1 MAAITERPAT
11 PTAIDRLSWPEVQAR
26 IKARQDTVVM
36 ALGAFEQHG
45 PHLPLE
51 TDVLLGDHL
60 AQVIA
65 DRLDAFVAPTVT
77 IGCSHHHLGFPGTL
91 SLSDETFAG
100 VVGDVVRSLA
110 RGGFRR
116 VVLLPSH
123 GGNFA
128 PLAAAMKRIGD
139 TVDGLRVTALT
150 DPAPLFSPAQ
160 IGAAE
165 FGVPLGEGGI
175 HSGEWET
182 SMIMAIHPELV
193 HLERAQAG
201 YTGDPDE
208 AFHRIFNDGTASL
221 SKIGVVGDPRRA
233 SAEHGK
239 RYWEAV
245 TEATLEAIG
254 A

>member
-1 MAAITERPAT
+1 MGAVELSP
-11 PTAIDRLSWPEVQAR
+11 LSWPEVEAGIEAGR
-26 IKARQDTVVM
+26 DTVV
-36 ALGAFEQHG
+36 LVFGAFEQHG

-51 TDVLLGDHL
+51 TDALLGDHL

-65 DRLDAFVAPTVT
+65 DRLGAFVAPTVT
-77 IGCSHHHLGFPGTL
+77 IGCSRHHLAFPGTL

-100 VVGDVVRSLA
+100 IVGDVVRSLA

-116 VVLLPSH
+116 VVLLACH

-128 PLAAAMKRIGD
+128 PLAAAMKTIGPS
-139 TVDGLRVTALT
+139 VDGLQITALT
-150 DPAPLFSPAQ
+150 DPAPLFSAAKV
-160 IGAAE
+160 GADE

-182 SMIMAIHPELV
+182 SMLMAIHPELV

-208 AFHRIFNDGTASL
+208 AFRRIFMDGTDSL

-245 TEATLEAIG
+245 TEATLEAIDG
-254 A
+254 R

>member
-1 MAAITERPAT
+1 M
-11 PTAIDRLSWPEVQAR
+11 RLAG
-26 IKARQDTVVM
+26 ITVVM

-65 DRLDAFVAPTVT
+65 DRLDAFVAPTVK
-77 IGCSHHHLGFPGTL
+77 IGCSHHHLAFPGTL

-123 GGNFA
+123 GGNYG
-128 PLAAAMKRIGD
+128 PLAAAMKEIGPS
-139 TVDGLRVTALT
+139 VDGLQITALT
-150 DPAPLFSPAQ
+150 DPAPLF
-160 IGAAE
+160 GAAKVGADE

-182 SMIMAIHPELV
+182 SMLMAIHPELV

-208 AFHRIFNDGTASL
+208 AFRLIFMSGTDSL

-254 A
+254 GR

>member
-1 MAAITERPAT
+1 MAVTTERSAT
-11 PTAIDRLSWPEVQAR
+11 PTAIDRLSWPEVKAR
-26 IKARQDTVVM
+26 IEAGQDTVVM

-100 VVGDVVRSLA
+100 VVGDVVSSLA

-128 PLAAAMKRIGD
+128 PLAAAMKKIGD

-160 IGAAE
+160 IGADE

-208 AFHRIFNDGTASL
+208 AFGRIFNDGTASL

-254 A
+254 D

>member
-1 MAAITERPAT
+1 MAVATERSAT
-11 PTAIDRLSWPEVQAR
+11 PTAIDRLSWPEVRAR
-26 IKARQDTVVM
+26 IAAGQDTVVM

-65 DRLDAFVAPTVT
+65 DRLDAFVARTIT

-110 RGGFRR
+110 RGGFGR

-128 PLAAAMKRIGD
+128 PLAAAMKKIGD

-160 IGAAE
+160 IGADE

-208 AFHRIFNDGTASL
+208 AFRRIFNDGTASL

-245 TEATLEAIG
+245 TEATLEALG
-254 A
+254 D

>member
-1 MAAITERPAT
+1 MGAVEL
-11 PTAIDRLSWPEVQAR
+11 DGLSWPEV
-26 IKARQDTVVM
+26 KAEIEAGRDTVVM

-45 PHLPLE
+45 PALPLE

-60 AQVIA
+60 AWAIA
-65 DRLDAFVAPTVT
+65 DRLDAFVAPTVR
-77 IGCSHHHLGFPGTL
+77 IGCSRHHLGFPGTL

-100 VVGDVVRSLA
+100 VVGDVVSSLA
-110 RGGFRR
+110 GGGFRR

-128 PLAAAMKRIGD
+128 PLAAAIKKIGD

-160 IGAAE
+160 VGADE
-165 FGVPLGEGGI
+165 FGVPLREGGI

-182 SMIMAIHPELV
+182 SMIMAIRPELV
-193 HLERAQAG
+193 HLERAEAG

-208 AFHRIFNDGTASL
+208 AFRRIFNDGTASL

-245 TEATLEAIG
+245 IEATLEAIG
-254 A
+254 ER

>member
-1 MAAITERPAT
+1 MAVTTEGSAT
-11 PTAIDRLSWPEVQAR
+11 PIAIDTLSWPEVKAR
-26 IKARQDTVVM
+26 IADGQDTVVM

-65 DRLDAFVAPTVT
+65 NRLDAFVAPTVT

-91 SLSDETFAG
+91 SLSGETFVG
-100 VVGDVVRSLA
+100 VIGDLVTSLA

-128 PLAAAMKRIGD
+128 PLAAAMKNIGD

-150 DPAPLFSPAQ
+150 DPAPFLLPAQ
-160 IGAAE
+160 IGADE

-193 HLERAQAG
+193 HLERARPG

-208 AFHRIFNDGTASL
+208 ALRRIFNDGTASL

-254 A
+254 G

>member
-1 MAAITERPAT
+1 MAVTTERSAT
-11 PTAIDRLSWPEVQAR
+11 PTAIDRLSWPEVKAR
-26 IKARQDTVVM
+26 IAAGQDTVVM

-91 SLSDETFAG
+91 SLSDQTFAG

-110 RGGFRR
+110 RGRFGRL
-116 VVLLPSH
+116 VLLPSH

-128 PLAAAMKRIGD
+128 PLAAAMKKIGD

-160 IGAAE
+160 IGADE

-208 AFHRIFNDGTASL
+208 AFRRIFNDGTASL

-245 TEATLEAIG
+245 TEATLEALG
-254 A
+254 D

>member
-1 MAAITERPAT
+1 MAVTTERSAT
-11 PTAIDRLSWPEVQAR
+11 PIAIDALSWPEVTAR
-26 IKARQDTVVM
+26 IEGGRDTVVM

-100 VVGDVVRSLA
+100 VVGDLVSSLA

-128 PLAAAMKRIGD
+128 PLARAMKKIGD

-160 IGAAE
+160 IGADE

-193 HLERAQAG
+193 HLERAEAG
-201 YTGDPDE
+201 YTGDPDQ
-208 AFHRIFNDGTASL
+208 AFRRIFNDGTASL

-254 A
+254 D